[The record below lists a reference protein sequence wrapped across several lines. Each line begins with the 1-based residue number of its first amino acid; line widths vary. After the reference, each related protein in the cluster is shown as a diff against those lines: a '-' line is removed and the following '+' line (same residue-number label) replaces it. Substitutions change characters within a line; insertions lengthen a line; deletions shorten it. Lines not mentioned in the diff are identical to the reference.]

1 MTSIHSVNDKI
12 STTIGFNA
20 RICLTCLLCLSQVGI
35 NTVVAQSDI
44 GLPTFLTEP
53 NNVTVEEGR
62 TAKLH
67 CSVDFL
73 KQNQVVAWM
82 KEDSFQTSGRDILVD
97 DKIDRFSI
105 QKDTYEDHLEFHLRI
120 KNATYS
126 DAGAYLC
133 YIVEFG
139 DLNQRRWRKSRP
151 ASITVIE
158 RWVRPK
164 LKCFNPPD
172 IDADGFVTTENS
184 VAVGCSV
191 REAEWSRSLE
201 LQQDGV
207 SVLTDYAEEN
217 ATITTLRKIRHRIRP
232 TDGEIFE
239 GTFTCAMYF
248 SRRDGSVE
256 TETCTIGTLRV
267 RRPPTSTPT
276 PEPVY
281 YADENSLWVKPGDD
295 AKLYCPQ
302 KTQESSDGRR
312 LAWTIFPPL
321 PPSRYIF
328 KHHGSELSITNV
340 SKNDSGLL
348 VTCVIYSEKSGRKDL
363 ETTIRIGEKPPQQN
377 DSKGNKPPSSISS
390 NGPSG
395 NPGRKLV
402 LPDMSNP
409 DWKILQSKWNGLRHE
424 ADIGFIHEINVP
436 EERESVTVIN
446 TPREQETTT
455 VSINNHEEIQTTE
468 TGSNVTSKPSD
479 DSTDQQFNES
489 IITGPPLNIGDLLPQ
504 DILRNDESR
513 FGKKPSLFTGL
524 ILMCSAA
531 MITVLLLV
539 LTVGLRCRSKREPTE
554 KEKPDISDPIP
565 LSLPERC
572 ITDSTYE
579 EMHANLNNFPAHA
592 SVAGPP
598 GVTMLEPRYHET
610 GRSSC
615 NSELVF
621 GSNQVDFTVDFP
633 VEHIYGGSLPP
644 PNLTTDVT
652 FDLEHLPPDMK
663 ALYSDRVCHQE
674 SMYKAEPIYNASQA
688 YCPLGSYPREREN
701 ISEAIIVSDPEYA
714 HELSPPQSTQSG
726 AHHQHHQRETD
737 HTDHKQAN
745 RSSNGSDP
753 YRFEP
758 LQPDHQNQKPLH
770 IINPAFTGLSRVD
783 SNASSNQD
791 YNDPDYLPPRVTSW
805 YYQKGSPPQF
815 DQTLHQQPP
824 YGLYEVL

>member
-1 MTSIHSVNDKI
+1 MASIDSVNEKI
-12 STTIGFNA
+12 SATIGFNA
-20 RICLTCLLCLSQVGI
+20 RFCLICLLFLSHIGI
-35 NTVVAQSDI
+35 YTAVAQSDT
-44 GLPTFLTEP
+44 GLPIFLTEP
-53 NNVTVEEGR
+53 DNVTVEEGR

-67 CSVDFL
+67 CSVNFL

-82 KEDSFQTSGRDILVD
+82 KEDSFQTSGRDILVN
-97 DKIDRFSI
+97 DKFDRFSI

-120 KNATYS
+120 KNATYA

-139 DLNQRRWRKSRP
+139 DLNQRRWRKSRT

-158 RWVRPK
+158 RWVKPK

-217 ATITTLRKIRHRIRP
+217 ATVTTLRKIRYRIRP
-232 TDGEIFE
+232 VDGEIFE
-239 GTFTCAMYF
+239 GTFTCAMYY
-248 SRRDGSVE
+248 SLRDGSVE
-256 TETCTIGTLRV
+256 TDTCTIGTLRV
-267 RRPPTSTPT
+267 RRPPPTPTPT

-281 YADENSLWVKPGDD
+281 YDDENSLWVKPGEH
-295 AKLYCPQ
+295 AILYCPQ

-312 LAWTIFPPL
+312 LAWTIYPPL

-340 SKNDSGLL
+340 SKSDSGLL

-363 ETTIRIGEKPPQQN
+363 ETTIRIGEKPPKRN
-377 DSKGNKPPSSISS
+377 DPKGNKPASSISS
-390 NGPSG
+390 NGPNG
-395 NPGRKLV
+395 NAGRKLV

-409 DWKILQSKWNGLRHE
+409 DWKLLQSKWNGLRHE
-424 ADIGFIHEINVP
+424 ADIGFIHEISVP

-455 VSINNHEEIQTTE
+455 VSINNPAEILTTE
-468 TGSNVTSKPSD
+468 AGSNVTSKP
-479 DSTDQQFNES
+479 DQQFNES
-489 IITGPPLNIGDLLPQ
+489 IYTGPPLNIRDLLPQ

-513 FGKKPSLFTGL
+513 FGKTPSLFTGL
-524 ILMCSAA
+524 ILMCTAA
-531 MITVLLLV
+531 MITVLLLG
-539 LTVGLRCRSKREPTE
+539 LTVGLRCRTKREPTE

-579 EMHANLNNFPAHA
+579 EMHSNLKNFPAHA

-598 GVTMLEPRYHET
+598 GVTMLEPRYLET
-610 GRSSC
+610 ERSSC

-621 GSNQVDFTVDFP
+621 GSNQVDFTIDFP
-633 VEHIYGGSLPP
+633 VEHVYGGSLPP

-652 FDLEHLPPDMK
+652 FDLENLPPDMK

-674 SMYKAEPIYNASQA
+674 SMVKAEPIYNASQA
-688 YCPLGSYPREREN
+688 YFPLGSYPCNREN
-701 ISEAIIVSDPEYA
+701 ISEAIIVNDPEYA
-714 HELSPPQSTQSG
+714 HELTPQSTPPD
-726 AHHQHHQRETD
+726 AHRQHHQRETNP
-737 HTDHKQAN
+737 KQEN

-753 YRFEP
+753 YKFEP
-758 LQPDHQNQKPLH
+758 LQPNHQNQKPLH
-770 IINPAFTGLSRVD
+770 IINPAFGGLTRVD

-791 YNDPDYLPPRVTSW
+791 FNDPDYLPPRVTSW
-805 YYQKGSPPQF
+805 YYQKGSPPQT